1 MSGELATL
9 QGHLCSNNINAH
21 RCLYQNKDLTE
32 RFHNAQK
39 LWGLNNG
46 NNRGICR
53 CVSGVISV
61 IYATIRPKK
70 GGQMKPQDVYKLEQ
84 VLRLSISQ
92 DLLSKASN
100 FIINLQDDMEEAR
113 KIVEKKH

>member
-1 MSGELATL
+1 
-9 QGHLCSNNINAH
+9 
-21 RCLYQNKDLTE
+21 LYQGKDLTE

-46 NNRGICR
+46 NNYRICW

-61 IYATIRPKK
+61 VYATIRHKK

-100 FIINLQDDMEEAR
+100 FHNQDDMEEAR

>member
-1 MSGELATL
+1 MLKNYG
-9 QGHLCSNNINAH
+9 GKINGS
-21 RCLYQNKDLTE
+21 
-32 RFHNAQK
+32 FHSF
-39 LWGLNNG
+39 
-46 NNRGICR
+46 CR

-70 GGQMKPQDVYKLEQ
+70 GGRMKPQEVYKLEQ

-92 DLLSKASN
+92 DLLNKASN
-100 FIINLQDDMEEAR
+100 FHNQDDMEEAR